1 MKAASG
7 KIATAFLSGVLVWA
21 AAMGLGAGSARAH
34 GIGAGGFQ
42 AAGASQVSMAM
53 TEGSGNIV
61 VLQEPSRMP
70 GPSDGFISVDTVI
83 IGCTAGAAAGALAI
97 ALPVLTVAS
106 SGIGLP
112 ASASAILSTA
122 GIGCAVGVVS
132 GLAAIGTAWG
142 LNLINQASES
152 TGN

>member
-1 MKAASG
+1 MRALAAMLLGVSFALLTTGAVHAEAARDGGIGVTSLSLPVAGTMSLTEAAS
-7 KIATAFLSGVLVWA
+7 VL
-21 AAMGLGAGSARAH
+21 
-34 GIGAGGFQ
+34 
-42 AAGASQVSMAM
+42 
-53 TEGSGNIV
+53 
-61 VLQEPSRMP
+61 VLQEPAR
-70 GPSDGFISVDTVI
+70 GAGRNDGFISFDTVI

-112 ASASAILSTA
+112 ASASAIISTA

-142 LNLINQASES
+142 LNVMNSFGDS
-152 TGN
+152 GGN

>member
-1 MKAASG
+1 MKV
-7 KIATAFLSGVLVWA
+7 ATAKVATALMLGFLATAVPVGA
-21 AAMGLGAGSARAH
+21 QAMGNGVVN
-34 GIGAGGFQ
+34 
-42 AAGASQVSMAM
+42 ASLTM
-53 TEGSGNIV
+53 TEGSGNVV
-61 VLQEPSRMP
+61 VLQQPHQAAA
-70 GPSDGFISVDTVI
+70 PSDGFISLDTVI

-132 GLAAIGTAWG
+132 GLAAIGTAWSI
-142 LNLINQASES
+142 NLI
-152 TGN
+152 TGGGNTNSDVGPD

>member
-1 MKAASG
+1 MRVVAAILFG
-7 KIATAFLSGVLVWA
+7 FCVAMQGVGGA
-21 AAMGLGAGSARAH
+21 CAGSDN
-34 GIGAGGFQ
+34 GGATSVSLP
-42 AAGASQVSMAM
+42 ATESVSM
-53 TEGSGNIV
+53 TEAANV
-61 VLQEPSRMP
+61 LVLQEPAR
-70 GPSDGFISVDTVI
+70 GNGRGDGFISVDTVV

-112 ASASAILSTA
+112 ASASAIISTA

-142 LNLINQASES
+142 LNLMNSFGDS
-152 TGN
+152 GGN

>member
-1 MKAASG
+1 MRGVAAILLAIGVALLSSGTAMAGDVDAGVTKASL
-7 KIATAFLSGVLVWA
+7 TTPDS
-21 AAMGLGAGSARAH
+21 S
-34 GIGAGGFQ
+34 
-42 AAGASQVSMAM
+42 SMA
-53 TEGSGNIV
+53 EAANV
-61 VLQEPSRMP
+61 LVLQEPARGMSQ
-70 GPSDGFISVDTVI
+70 GDSFISVDTVV

-112 ASASAILSTA
+112 ASASAIVSTA

-142 LNLINQASES
+142 LNILNSLGES
-152 TGN
+152 GN

>member
-1 MKAASG
+1 MRVVVAILFGFLVATLGCGGAYAEAAKGGVTSVSLP
-7 KIATAFLSGVLVWA
+7 ATESASLTEAANVL
-21 AAMGLGAGSARAH
+21 
-34 GIGAGGFQ
+34 
-42 AAGASQVSMAM
+42 
-53 TEGSGNIV
+53 
-61 VLQEPSRMP
+61 VLQEPAR
-70 GPSDGFISVDTVI
+70 GAARNDGFISIDTVV

-112 ASASAILSTA
+112 ASASAIISTA

-142 LNLINQASES
+142 LNLMNSFSDSGA
-152 TGN
+152 N

>member
-1 MKAASG
+1 MRGVGAILFGFCVAVLG
-7 KIATAFLSGVLVWA
+7 GGNVYAGAMNGGATAVSLPVADTLS
-21 AAMGLGAGSARAH
+21 
-34 GIGAGGFQ
+34 
-42 AAGASQVSMAM
+42 M
-53 TEGSGNIV
+53 TEAANV
-61 VLQEPSRMP
+61 LVLQEPARSAPRN
-70 GPSDGFISVDTVI
+70 DGFISVDTVV

-112 ASASAILSTA
+112 ASASAIISTA

-142 LNLINQASES
+142 LNLMNSFGES
-152 TGN
+152 GGN

>member
-1 MKAASG
+1 MVSM
-7 KIATAFLSGVLVWA
+7 KIAAAILV
-21 AAMGLGAGSARAH
+21 GLLVSAGAAGSAMAQTVRPDDQ
-34 GIGAGGFQ
+34 GVIE
-42 AAGASQVSMAM
+42 ASLTM
-53 TEGSGNIV
+53 TEGSGNVV
-61 VLQEPSRMP
+61 VLQQPRTAEQR
-70 GPSDGFISVDTVI
+70 DGFISLDTVI

-132 GLAAIGTAWG
+132 GLAAIGTAWSI
-142 LNLINQASES
+142 NLISGGGA
-152 TGN
+152 TTAD

>member
-1 MKAASG
+1 MKMV
-7 KIATAFLSGVLVWA
+7 ATILFGCCL
-21 AAMGLGAGSARAH
+21 AMLGAG
-34 GIGAGGFQ
+34 GAYAGSPNGDLITASLP
-42 AAGASQVSMAM
+42 AANAAPL
-53 TEGSGNIV
+53 TEAANV
-61 VLQEPSRMP
+61 LVLQEPTRSAAH
-70 GPSDGFISVDTVI
+70 GDGFISVDTVV

-112 ASASAILSTA
+112 ASASAIISTA

-142 LNLINQASES
+142 LNMMSALGDGGAN
-152 TGN
+152 

>member
-1 MKAASG
+1 MKAVAAILLAIGVALLSSGTVIAGTMDAKMVKASL
-7 KIATAFLSGVLVWA
+7 TTPDPSL
-21 AAMGLGAGSARAH
+21 
-34 GIGAGGFQ
+34 
-42 AAGASQVSMAM
+42 M
-53 TEGSGNIV
+53 TEAANV
-61 VLQEPSRMP
+61 LVLQEPAR
-70 GPSDGFISVDTVI
+70 GGAQSDNFISVDTVV

-112 ASASAILSTA
+112 ASASAIVSTA

-142 LNLINQASES
+142 LNLLNSLS
-152 TGN
+152 DSGS